1 LTFLSPSSLTA
12 HLPQATLSIASIP
25 QLVQL
30 LSDEVE
36 KCVLNRLC
44 ELGSQ
49 VSERVGAT
57 WFVDFVSGKAVGR
70 WEGSILN
77 FRIIFG
83 KDFAIHSSAYCL
95 NSASHQLSLIETYTP
110 ETSISLVAWLQE
122 LLERTMAES

>member
-1 LTFLSPSSLTA
+1 MQGRSQFRAHPWTYIYVRRRETLRLTFLSPSSLTA

-36 KCVLNRLC
+36 KCLLNRLC

-49 VSERVGAT
+49 VSERIGAT

-70 WEGSILN
+70 WEGSIL
-77 FRIIFG
+77 
-83 KDFAIHSSAYCL
+83 
-95 NSASHQLSLIETYTP
+95 
-110 ETSISLVAWLQE
+110 
-122 LLERTMAES
+122 